1 MEENMRKKEKR
12 VGIIMAVVMSA
23 AMGIIASI
31 VIAGNPEAK
40 TPPFPVFCAINLI
53 ESIIVGL
60 LVAFI
65 IPLGRIGKGL
75 ADKAGATPPSMKF
88 NLINSIPYAIGN
100 AVIVSAVVSFINIAQ
115 AHASIPAEEA
125 PPLMAMWI
133 SGWLPLLLPGIAVS
147 YVLAV
152 IISPIVVGIVMG
164 RR

>member
-12 VGIIMAVVMSA
+12 IGIIMAVIVSA
-23 AMGIIASI
+23 AMGIIAAI
-31 VIAGNPEAK
+31 VVSANPEAK
-40 TPPFPVFCAINLI
+40 VPPFPVFCAVNVI
-53 ESIIVGL
+53 ESVIAGL

-65 IPLGRIGKGL
+65 IPLGRIGKSL
-75 ADKAGATPPSMKF
+75 ADRAGATPPSLKF
-88 NLINSIPYAIGN
+88 NLINSIPYAVGN
-100 AVIVSAVVSFINIAQ
+100 AVIVSAVVSFINVAQ
-115 AHASIPAEEA
+115 AHASIPSDQA

-133 SGWLPLLLPGIAVS
+133 SSWLPLLLPSIIAG